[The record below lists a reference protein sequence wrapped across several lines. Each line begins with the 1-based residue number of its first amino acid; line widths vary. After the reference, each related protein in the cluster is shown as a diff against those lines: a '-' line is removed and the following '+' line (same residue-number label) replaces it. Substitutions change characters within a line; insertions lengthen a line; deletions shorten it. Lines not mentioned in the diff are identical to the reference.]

1 MLEQKLYITL
11 YLFSEKKQKE
21 LSNSNAVNAAG

>member
-1 MLEQKLYITL
+1 MLEKKLYSTL
-11 YLFSEKKQKE
+11 YLFSEKKKNE

>member
-1 MLEQKLYITL
+1 MLEKKLYITL
-11 YLFSEKKQKE
+11 YLFSKKKSE

>member
-1 MLEQKLYITL
+1 MLEKKLYITL
-11 YLFSEKKQKE
+11 YLFSKKKKE

>member
-1 MLEQKLYITL
+1 MLEKKLYITL
-11 YLFSEKKQKE
+11 PVLEKKKNE